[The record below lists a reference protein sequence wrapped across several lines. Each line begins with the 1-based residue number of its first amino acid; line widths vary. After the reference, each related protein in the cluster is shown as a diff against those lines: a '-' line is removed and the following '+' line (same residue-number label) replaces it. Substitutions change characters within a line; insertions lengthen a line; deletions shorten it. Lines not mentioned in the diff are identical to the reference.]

1 MLGFALE
8 RESIALTTSLTLDEI
23 GTSVLSS
30 QSQCGITKVIA
41 IDGLAGSGKTSLA
54 AALKNQLQRQEVG
67 MRVEIIAMDDLYN
80 GWDDA
85 LTPTLTRTLLNQV
98 LIPISIKQ
106 LAIEYRTYDWFTS
119 QQGNVKV
126 LPPADIVILEGV
138 GAGQIQVRKFLSH
151 LIWID
156 IAPEVGL
163 ARVLRRDGDYIE
175 SQMRQWQSR
184 EYEFFAREK
193 TRDSAT
199 IRLDGNAPSYS

>member
-1 MLGFALE
+1 M
-8 RESIALTTSLTLDEI
+8 TTSLTLDEI
-23 GTSVLSS
+23 VTSVLSS
-30 QSQCGITKVIA
+30 KNQCGITKVIA

-67 MRVEIIAMDDLYN
+67 IRVEIIAMDDLYN
-80 GWDDA
+80 GWDNA

-138 GAGQIQVRKFLSH
+138 GSGQIQVRKFLSH

-156 IAPEVGL
+156 IAPEMGL

-175 SQMRQWQSR
+175 PQMRQWQSR

>member
-1 MLGFALE
+1 M
-8 RESIALTTSLTLDEI
+8 TTSLTLDEI
-23 GTSVLSS
+23 VTSVLSS

-54 AALKNQLQRQEVG
+54 AALKNQLQQTEIG
-67 MRVEIIAMDDLYN
+67 IRVEIIAMDDLYN

-119 QQGNVKV
+119 QVGNVKV

-138 GAGQIQVRKFLSH
+138 GAGQRQVRKFLSH

-156 IAPEVGL
+156 IAPEMGL
-163 ARVLRRDGDYIE
+163 ARVLRRDGDHIE